1 MSWMPPSRC
10 RAGGDPLL
18 AVRELSVDFRT
29 DDGWVRAVNGVSMN
43 LTQSETLGIV
53 GESGSGKTQTALAM
67 LGLLDSNARA
77 QGSAQYRGQEMIGLK
92 ARALNRV
99 RGGRIA
105 MIFQDPMTA
114 LNPHLKVG
122 TQLIEGLR
130 QHLRIDARA
139 ACERASEWLAA
150 VHLPDPKRLLKL
162 YPHELSGGQRQ
173 RVMIA
178 MSLLCEPEILIA
190 DEPTT
195 ALDVTVQAEVLDLLA
210 ELKQRLRMALVLITH
225 DLGVIATMCDRVMVM
240 YAGRIVESGPAQV
253 IFQRP
258 QHPYTKSLLACIPRL
273 DAPTEETLPVIPGAP
288 PSAGYHSSGCEF
300 APRCPYA
307 LARCERERPHLV
319 EFAADRAKACHL
331 DRMP

>member
-1 MSWMPPSRC
+1 MPPSHYS
-10 RAGGDPLL
+10 AEEDPLL

-29 DDGWVRAVNGVSMN
+29 GVGWVRAVSGFSMD
-43 LTQSETLGIV
+43 LARSETLGIV
-53 GESGSGKTQTALAM
+53 GESGSGKTQAALAI
-67 LGLLDSNARA
+67 LGLLDHNARA
-77 QGSAQYRGQEMIGLK
+77 QGSVQYRGQELIGLK
-92 ARALNRV
+92 ARALNRI
-99 RGGRIA
+99 RGGRVA
-105 MIFQDPMTA
+105 MIFQDPTTA

-130 QHLRIDARA
+130 QHHRIETRA
-139 ACERASEWLAA
+139 AREHASEWLTA
-150 VHLPDPKRLLKL
+150 VHLPDPKCVLQL

-210 ELKQRLRMALVLITH
+210 QLKQRSRMALVLITH
-225 DLGVIATMCDRVMVM
+225 DLGVVAAMCERVLVM
-240 YAGRIVESGPAQV
+240 YAGRIVESGPAHA
-253 IFQRP
+253 IFERP
-258 QHPYTKSLLACIPRL
+258 QHPYTKGLLACIPRL
-273 DAPTEETLPVIPGAP
+273 DTPIEDKLPVIPGTP
-288 PSAGYHSSGCEF
+288 PSTRYDSTGCEF

-307 LARCERERPHLV
+307 FARCERKRPRLV

-331 DRMP
+331 DRLS